1 MMKRQ
6 TGNRRGYALVTAM
19 IVLAI
24 LSVLVAGFVNQVIT
38 EQKISGND
46 FDYNSAFY
54 AAEAGLEQLSSDLS
68 KTFTITSFPGAAQL
82 AAVTASDKRPNILK
96 VTYTQYTVAGG
107 QMTNLTAAAASASH
121 L

>member
-82 AAVTASDKRPNILK
+82 AAVTASP
-96 VTYTQYTVAGG
+96 A
-107 QMTNLTAAAASASH
+107 
-121 L
+121 